1 MMRVRLIHCL
11 IVAASLLSVRLNPAQ
26 AQDSGAARAPD
37 KAAVKQLIREVLD
50 ENPEL
55 LLDALGAL
63 QAKTEAGRAQ
73 GDGKL
78 LKELRQ
84 ELEHDPG
91 TFIAGNP
98 QGDITVVEFFDYRCG
113 FCKRASPVVQ
123 QLLKDDGRI
132 RLALKEF
139 PILGPDSITASQ
151 AAIAAMAQGKYAP
164 FHDALMAAQGALSE
178 QRVLQ
183 IATENG
189 IDADQLRKDMY
200 GPAAE
205 KVIARNHEIG
215 KQLGLSG
222 TPSFIIGDTL
232 APGYL
237 DLKEMQQLV
246 AAARNRCVT
255 C

>member
-1 MMRVRLIHCL
+1 MMRLRLIHFLRGAACL
-11 IVAASLLSVRLNPAQ
+11 ILAQLNPAA
-26 AQDSGAARAPD
+26 AQDPDAARAPD
-37 KAAVKQLIREVLD
+37 KAAVKQMIREVLD

-63 QAKTEAGRAQ
+63 QAKTQAGREQ
-73 GDGKL
+73 GDAKIL
-78 LKELRQ
+78 RQLRQ
-84 ELEHDPG
+84 ELERDPG

-98 QGDITVVEFFDYRCG
+98 QGDITIVEFFDYRCG
-113 FCKRASPVVQ
+113 FCKRATPVVQ
-123 QLLKDDGRI
+123 QLLKGDGRI

-139 PILGPDSITASQ
+139 PILGPDSLTASR

-164 FHDALMAAQGALSE
+164 FHDALMAAPGALSE

-189 IDADQLRKDMY
+189 IDADQLRKDMH
-200 GPAAE
+200 GPAVE

-246 AAARNRCVT
+246 AAARSSCVT